1 VTGARAQ
8 IGIGA
13 AALLLAALSLALLWP
28 GVAEYD
34 TVAQY
39 AQVLAGQYDDWHP
52 PAMARL
58 WAVLHPLASGQGPM
72 FALQMGLWWLGI
84 GLTAAALAREGAPRA
99 ASAVLAVGAFPLFLG
114 WQAEVL
120 KDAQMTGAM
129 LAATGIAAG
138 WRLAG
143 RRLPWGAVAAIAVLL
158 LYATF
163 VRANGV
169 FGTVPLAFGL
179 LGIAGRRPLPVRLGA
194 MLASVLALIALAG
207 PVNHRLLG
215 AEPTGV
221 TATLPVF
228 DLAGIAHFA
237 GSQAVPALPAATWR
251 AAEAKHCYR
260 PFFWDP
266 YGDEDHCGFVFDQ
279 LHARLP
285 GPALFLTWATTAARH
300 PLAWAAHRLG
310 HWNATERW
318 LVPVRWPLG
327 DPPAM
332 SEPNDLGLDSP
343 GRAADLLDRAAD
355 WLQQGP
361 WGVPI
366 LWLAA
371 ALGLLAAARGEAPR
385 HRLART
391 LALSAVAVEASFLLV
406 SIASD
411 LRYHLWPM
419 VATALGWCLVVGT
432 PLRMRAAQ
440 FALAA
445 LLALGATGL
454 AARMLLPPAGGT
466 YESAL

>member
-1 VTGARAQ
+1 MRVSAQ
-8 IGIGA
+8 IWAGA

-52 PAMARL
+52 PIMARL
-58 WAVLHPLASGQGPM
+58 WALLHPLGGGQGPM

-84 GLTAAALAREGAPRA
+84 GLTAAALARECARTA
-99 ASAVLAVGAFPLFLG
+99 AVAVLAVGAFPLFLG
-114 WQAEVL
+114 WQTEVL
-120 KDAQMTGAM
+120 KDAQMAGAM
-129 LAATGIAAG
+129 LAATGIAAW
-138 WRLAG
+138 WRLDG
-143 RRLPWGAVAAIAVLL
+143 RPLPRAAVAAILVLL
-158 LYATF
+158 LYASF

-179 LGIAGRRPLPVRLGA
+179 LAIAEDRRLPMRLGL

-221 TATLPVF
+221 TGTLPVF
-228 DLAGIAHFA
+228 DIAGIAHFA
-237 GSQAVPALPAATWR
+237 GPEAVPALPAAAWR
-251 AAEAKHCYR
+251 AAEAKDCYR

-266 YGDEDHCGFVFDQ
+266 YGDDDHCGFVFDE
-279 LHARLP
+279 LHERLP
-285 GPALFLTWATTAARH
+285 GSALFRAWAGTAARH
-300 PLAWAAHRLG
+300 PLAYAAHRLA
-310 HWNATERW
+310 HWNSTQRW
-318 LVPVRWPLG
+318 LVPARWPLG
-327 DPPAM
+327 DPPAR
-332 SEPNDLGLDSP
+332 SEPNVEGLRSP
-343 GRAADLLDRAAD
+343 GRAADMLDRAAD

-371 ALGLLAAARGEAPR
+371 AFGLLATARGDDPR
-385 HRLART
+385 HWLART

-419 VATALGWCLVVGT
+419 VATALGWCLVLGT

-440 FALAA
+440 LTLAA